1 MNSTKKIIGLLFV
14 FLFLSNTSAIA
25 QEGYI
30 SEIRVYAGTYPPRG
44 WAFCEG
50 QTLAISSN
58 QALFSLIGC
67 QYGGDCRTTFKLPDL
82 RGRVAMGAGTGPGLT
97 TRVQGS
103 LIGWEDVTLNSL
115 NLPSH
120 THTATVTG
128 GSTGNNNILLSKDN
142 AVRETPQAGD
152 VPAVA
157 LFGPGLSATKVRS
170 YGPATNTVN
179 GQSIP
184 GVSTPT
190 VTIGN
195 SGSNSAVDIVQPS
208 AVVRYIICMQG
219 TFPPR
224 D

>member
-14 FLFLSNTSAIA
+14 LLFLSNTSATA
-25 QEGYI
+25 QEGFI
-30 SEIRVYAGTYPPRG
+30 SEIRVYAGTYAPRG

-103 LIGWEDVTLNSL
+103 LVGWEDVTLNNL

-120 THTATVTG
+120 THAATVTG
-128 GSTGNNNILLSKDN
+128 GSSAGSNILLSTDN

-152 VPAVA
+152 VPAVVN
-157 LFGPGLSATKVRS
+157 FPGSLGAQKVKA
-170 YGPATNTVN
+170 YGPATNTIN
-179 GQSIP
+179 GQAIS
-184 GVSTPT
+184 GGATPT

-195 SGSNSAVDIVQPS
+195 TGNNSAVDIVQPS

-224 D
+224 N